1 MNENNIRR
9 EKTDVS
15 QLDIGMYVCDLDRPW
30 LGTPFLLE
38 GLLIEEDAQIATL
51 QQLCQF
57 VYVDHT
63 VSTGNYFIAP
73 PKEDVVIKRDSTI
86 VRVTVAPTPNKT
98 QPSVSRVHSPVPD
111 RPDNTTKP
119 GAKFSFFEIL
129 KELNQQSH
137 PPNLSHSSASS
148 TNASDNAHAH
158 HAKPGL
164 DNTYQDLQSPQETSP
179 SLTSQIKADF
189 SSFLSGFS
197 PWGNKQKKLGSTID
211 KAAVKAEADRAAD
224 LHHGD
229 RITIY
234 EEGPLVEDE
243 IATVYPVYEQSQIAT
258 KEIFEALALDQ
269 KIDLTKVNDALNGMV
284 DSIERNPDALIWLA
298 KLKQTDDIAYN
309 HALNVSITLMALA
322 NFMALPRKQVKELGL
337 AGLLQ
342 DIGKAKIPSELLH
355 KETKITDEEFEL
367 LKKHVDHALELLQVT
382 ENISGTVILTVSQHH
397 ERINGTGYPYQ
408 LKGKQISLTGQM
420 AGLIDTYCA
429 LTSNKVYAKGVYNQ
443 LALEEIYKMRDT
455 KFSSSLIDQ
464 LVQFLG
470 IYPVSSL
477 VELNTGEVGV
487 VIQQNSVRRL
497 LPRVML
503 LLNPDKTK
511 NEYPVTL
518 NLINAP
524 PTPTGEPY
532 SIVRGLAP
540 DSYGLNASNFYG

>member
-1 MNENNIRR
+1 MNVNNIRK
-9 EKTDVS
+9 EKTDIS
-15 QLDIGMYVCDLDRPW
+15 QLGVGMYVCELDRPW

-38 GLLIEEDAQIATL
+38 GILIEDDAQIATL
-51 QQLCQF
+51 KTLCEF
-57 VYVDHT
+57 VYVDYT
-63 VSTGNYFIAP
+63 LSIGEFYIAP
-73 PKEDVVIKRDSTI
+73 PKEDVGIKRDSTI
-86 VRVTVAPTPNKT
+86 VRVTVAPQQKTTPHKAPQNT
-98 QPSVSRVHSPVPD
+98 RPVEL
-111 RPDNTTKP
+111 KP
-119 GAKFSFFEIL
+119 ANNKFSFFEIL
-129 KELNQQSH
+129 RELSQSNQQ
-137 PPNLSHSSASS
+137 PAQQARNGSS
-148 TNASDNAHAH
+148 TTSTADFGISDSRSV
-158 HAKPGL
+158 KPNI
-164 DNTYQDLQSPQETSP
+164 DNTYHDLKKPEELASPT
-179 SLTSQIKADF
+179 LASQIKADF
-189 SSFLSGFS
+189 SNFISGLTS
-197 PWGNKQKKLGSTID
+197 WGGKSKKLGTSID
-211 KAAVKAEADRAAD
+211 KAAVKADANQFPETQN
-224 LHHGD
+224 GD

-234 EEGPLVEDE
+234 EEGPLVEEE
-243 IATVYPVYEQSQIAT
+243 IAAIYPVYEQSQIAT

-342 DIGKAKIPSELLH
+342 DIGKAKIPTELLH
-355 KETKITDEEFEL
+355 KETKITEEEFDL

-382 ENISGTVILTVSQHH
+382 DNISGTVILTVSQHH
-397 ERINGTGYPYQ
+397 ERINGSGYPYQ

-443 LALEEIYKMRDT
+443 LALEEIYSMRDT
-455 KFSSSLIDQ
+455 KFSSALIDQ

-497 LPRVML
+497 LPRVMI
-503 LLNPDKTK
+503 LLNPDKSK
-511 NEYPVTL
+511 NESPVTL

-532 SIVRGLAP
+532 RIVRGLAP
-540 DSYGLNASNFYG
+540 DSYGLNANNFYA

>member
-1 MNENNIRR
+1 MNVSNIRK
-9 EKTDVS
+9 EKTEVS
-15 QLDIGMYVCDLDRPW
+15 LLGVGMYVCELDRPW

-38 GLLIEEDAQIATL
+38 GILIEDEAQIDTL
-51 QQLCQF
+51 KALCEF
-57 VYVDHT
+57 VYIDRT
-63 VSTGNYFIAP
+63 LSTGEFFIAP
-73 PKEDVVIKRDSTI
+73 PKEDVGIKRDSTI
-86 VRVTVAPTPNKT
+86 VRVTLAQQKPLPQNSAQHKTPQATDRK
-98 QPSVSRVHSPVPD
+98 SPA
-111 RPDNTTKP
+111 NS
-119 GAKFSFFEIL
+119 KFSFFEVL
-129 KELNQQSH
+129 KELRQGSQQ
-137 PPNLSHSSASS
+137 PNEAKQNGPSTQTAFHVSS
-148 TNASDNAHAH
+148 NPV
-158 HAKPGL
+158 KPNI
-164 DNTYQDLQSPQETSP
+164 DNTYHDLKKPDEPVSPTFS
-179 SLTSQIKADF
+179 SQIKADF
-189 SSFLSGFS
+189 SSFISGLSS
-197 PWGNKQKKLGSTID
+197 WGGKKLGSSID
-211 KAAVKAEADRAAD
+211 KAAVKSDANRSPETQN
-224 LHHGD
+224 GD

-234 EEGPLVEDE
+234 EEGPLVEEE
-243 IATVYPVYEQSQIAT
+243 IAAIYPVYEQSQIAT
-258 KEIFEALALDQ
+258 KEIFEALAQDQ

-342 DIGKAKIPSELLH
+342 DIGKAKIPTELLH

-367 LKKHVDHALELLQVT
+367 LKKHVDHALELLQIT

-397 ERINGTGYPYQ
+397 ERINGSGYPYQ

-443 LALEEIYKMRDT
+443 LALEEIYSMRDT
-455 KFSSSLIDQ
+455 KFSSALIDQ

-497 LPRVML
+497 LPRVMI
-503 LLNPDKTK
+503 LLNPDKSK
-511 NEYPVTL
+511 NESPVTL

-540 DSYGLNASNFYG
+540 DSYGLNANNFYA